1 MDAHEPIDAEHNL
14 QKILYEGLNEHGFLF
29 QEKCAEVLQ
38 NNQERTKW
46 LVLNKEYPVSAKVKD
61 TRIDILLKDIKSYPK
76 AKNIY
81 AIIECKRVNSGRTFW
96 LFGKPLLPDFNQ
108 PLLVNLRAQTY
119 PTGRHIDK
127 VITYGQIRHL
137 PNKQEFLE
145 YALIKPH
152 FNNLTTYL
160 VDNWWLEL
168 GKKQKRYSSPQ
179 PIEDAFIQACVGISG
194 IAQEQEIQW
203 GKGSEREEFPV
214 ILIPIVITNAPLYIA
229 MYDLD
234 DIDLASG
241 TIGND
246 KVYFGP
252 AGIPERIDWLL
263 VDYGVGRSLT
273 PDRLYENVTGTS
285 PVDLEDYHK
294 RSIYIV
300 NSQKMVEFF
309 SRLHLD

>member
-1 MDAHEPIDAEHNL
+1 MDDHEPINAEHNL
-14 QKILYEGLNEHGFLF
+14 QSILYEGLNEHGFLF

-38 NNQERTKW
+38 NNQETTKW

-61 TRIDILLKDIKSYPK
+61 TRIDILLKDVKSYPK

-81 AIIECKRVNSGRTFW
+81 AIIECKRVNSSRTFW
-96 LFGKPLLPDFNQ
+96 LFGKPLLPAFNQ
-108 PLLVNLRAQTY
+108 PLLVNLRTQTY

-127 VITYGQIRHL
+127 VI
-137 PNKQEFLE
+137 E
-145 YALIKPH
+145 YALIKPR
-152 FNNLTTYL
+152 FNNLITYL

-168 GKKQKRYSSPQ
+168 GKKHKRYSSPQ
-179 PIEDAFIQACVGISG
+179 PIEDAFIQACIGISG

-203 GKGSEREEFPV
+203 GKDSEREEFSV

-234 DIDLASG
+234 DVDLASG
-241 TIGND
+241 TIRND

-252 AGIPERIDWLL
+252 AGQIPERIDWLL